1 MILTVLVSALV
12 VPALTE
18 NAAAAQGHLQNAIK
32 AYRSGFTAD
41 SRDAFPGINL
51 LTLLDAKGDDASL
64 REKDKLLPVVLYAV
78 EQRLASR
85 APDYWDHATLLELAV
100 LSKDKERAE
109 QHAGDA
115 LAAMRETWEAGTT
128 LRNLRLIREART
140 ARKENI
146 SWLKD
151 IEAAFAEAS
160 EEKKTTAEDS
170 GARTSKKKKTKI
182 RN

>member
-1 MILTVLVSALV
+1 
-12 VPALTE
+12 
-18 NAAAAQGHLQNAIK
+18 
-32 AYRSGFTAD
+32 
-41 SRDAFPGINL
+41 
-51 LTLLDAKGDDASL
+51 
-64 REKDKLLPVVLYAV
+64 
-78 EQRLASR
+78 
-85 APDYWDHATLLELAV
+85 LELAV

-151 IEAAFAEAS
+151 IEAAFAEAAD
-160 EEKKTTAEDS
+160 EKKITTKASE
-170 GARTSKKKKTKI
+170 ARISKKKKPKVT
-182 RN
+182 N